1 MASTTIVTPCSSQD
15 VQEQPNGLENT
26 RSLTDMQATD
36 ATNVETRQSF
46 ARSRREYDAT
56 VRSNLR
62 TIAHIRQLIALECT
76 RVDGPCEDCPGRS
89 HPLCCWNWDDR
100 TPSGGVA

>member
-1 MASTTIVTPCSSQD
+1 MSNTSIISSPVASEASEGTNQPENGCS
-15 VQEQPNGLENT
+15 P
-26 RSLTDMQATD
+26 TDE
-36 ATNVETRQSF
+36 ATNVEMRLSF
-46 ARSRREYDAT
+46 ARSRREYDVT
-56 VRSNLR
+56 ERTNPR